1 MDNIDKNNYLAGN
14 PFDFRASKTGA
25 VFISWEG
32 KQVKILQGKA
42 AQKFL
47 AKIDGMD
54 DLAAQLVM
62 AKETGNFKRGN
73 ERRGKSAK

>member
-1 MDNIDKNNYLAGN
+1 MSEIDQRGRLAEA
-14 PFDFRASKTGA
+14 PFDFRTNKAGN

-47 AKIDGMD
+47 AKVDGLD

-73 ERRGKSAK
+73 ERKGKSA

>member
-1 MDNIDKNNYLAGN
+1 MGEIDQRDRLAET
-14 PFDFRASKTGA
+14 PFDFRTNKAGS

-47 AKIDGMD
+47 AKIDGLD

-73 ERRGKSAK
+73 ERR

>member
-1 MDNIDKNNYLAGN
+1 MGDIDQRNRLAEA
-14 PFDFRASKTGA
+14 PFDFRTTKAGH

-47 AKIDGMD
+47 AKITGLD
-54 DLAAQLVM
+54 DHAAQLVM

-73 ERRGKSAK
+73 ERQPK

>member
-1 MDNIDKNNYLAGN
+1 MADIDKRDRLAET
-14 PFDFRASKTGA
+14 PFDFRTNKAGN

-47 AKIDGMD
+47 AKIEGLD
-54 DLAAQLVM
+54 DLAAQLIM

-73 ERRGKSAK
+73 ERQGKSI

>member
-1 MDNIDKNNYLAGN
+1 MSDIDKHGRLAEA
-14 PFDFRASKTGA
+14 PFDFRTNKAGN

-47 AKIDGMD
+47 AKIEGLDEF
-54 DLAAQLVM
+54 AAQLVM

-73 ERRGKSAK
+73 ESR